1 MFSRLMCTHA
11 TRYQRGQFAGALQG
25 MCGTGTNDLGSDTVR
40 ETLFTEGCDHVTY
53 LRNAS
58 VRKPHGYGLAA
69 RRVHAHIERTVFA
82 EAEAARGLVE
92 LRRSDA
98 QIEQDSIAMRTR
110 SLRAHERAE
119 FGKLTMHK
127 LESSLARKA
136 CAPCRDCLR
145 IAVDRNELSF
155 AAKRLEDARSVTTA
169 SECRVDVETDRAQR
183 QGRNHLFDKHRR
195 VLIQFP

>member
-1 MFSRLMCTHA
+1 MSTHA
-11 TRYQRGQFAGALQG
+11 TRHQCGQFAGALQR
-25 MCGTGTNDLGSDTVR
+25 MRGTGTNDLGSDSVR
-40 ETLFTEGCDHVTY
+40 EALFTQGCDHVTY

-110 SLRAHERAE
+110 SLRAHKRAE
-119 FGKLTMHK
+119 FGELTMHK
-127 LESSLARKA
+127 MQSSLARKT
-136 CAPCRDCLR
+136 CAPGRDGLR
-145 IAVDRNELSF
+145 IAIDRNELSF
-155 AAKRLEDARSVTTA
+155 RPKRLEDARAVTTA

-183 QGRNHLFDKHRR
+183 QGRDHLFDKHRR